1 MAKRPRAEKNAH
13 ESETLQPSET
23 EGVIFT
29 LDEPDLQATMS
40 SDKPSADTTNEPS
53 GENDEHSVSTGDDAG
68 EGEIQT
74 YEPRRQT
81 PSHILFLPNMSSRVS
96 EKDLSDFAS
105 KLPCKAKK
113 TFVYMSNV
121 ACHGFIECSSTED
134 ATKNLEH
141 INSNNLE
148 VRGKRVIAEFSKRKS
163 VQDRKTYENRQH
175 SRKERE
181 QAEKPRERGD
191 RPVRRRSR
199 SRSPPPRSYGRPR
212 SPPREYDRYPQ
223 RERRDDYY
231 RRDVRPSE
239 FRRSPPRRFDAPPP
253 ESYRR
258 EYDERRD
265 YRDYPPRREY
275 DSYPESAP
283 YPRSS
288 YEPYPGAPR
297 SYPQPVYPAPAPVR
311 SASPAAGYPGEAYR
325 QPYSQPYPGT
335 VAAAPYGAPA
345 SAPAA
350 VAHPLLSMR
359 PTAVG
364 TFQPDVRSAPY
375 PQYHQYR

>member
-1 MAKRPRAEKNAH
+1 MAKRTHAKQKSDDS
-13 ESETLQPSET
+13 ESLLPT
-23 EGVIFT
+23 EANGVIFT
-29 LDEPDLQATMS
+29 LDEPELQATMS
-40 SDKPSADTTNEPS
+40 SDKPSADNTDEPS
-53 GENDEHSVSTGDDAG
+53 GPTDKHSVSTGDDAA
-68 EGEIQT
+68 EGEVEA

-96 EKDLSDFAS
+96 EKDLSDFAT
-105 KLPCKAKK
+105 KLPCQAKK

-121 ACHGFIECSSTED
+121 ACHGFIECLAVED
-134 ATKNLEH
+134 AIKNLEH

-148 VRGKRVIAEFSKRKS
+148 VRGRRVIAEYSKRKS

-181 QAEKPRERGD
+181 QAEKPRERVE
-191 RPVRRRSR
+191 RPLRRRSR

-212 SPPREYDRYPQ
+212 SPPREYDRYPP
-223 RERRDDYY
+223 RDRRDDYY
-231 RRDVRPSE
+231 RREVRPSE
-239 FRRSPPRRFDAPPP
+239 FRRSPPRRFDAPLP

-258 EYDERRD
+258 EYDDRRE

-275 DSYPESAP
+275 ENYPESAP

-288 YEPYPGAPR
+288 YEPYPAAPR
-297 SYPQPVYPAPAPVR
+297 SYPQPVYPVTAPIRSQSPVGAY
-311 SASPAAGYPGEAYR
+311 ASEGYR
-325 QPYSQPYPGT
+325 QPYPPAYQG
-335 VAAAPYGAPA
+335 AAPVPFAAPV
-345 SAPAA
+345 SAPAT

-364 TFQPDVRSAPY
+364 TFHPDVRSAPY